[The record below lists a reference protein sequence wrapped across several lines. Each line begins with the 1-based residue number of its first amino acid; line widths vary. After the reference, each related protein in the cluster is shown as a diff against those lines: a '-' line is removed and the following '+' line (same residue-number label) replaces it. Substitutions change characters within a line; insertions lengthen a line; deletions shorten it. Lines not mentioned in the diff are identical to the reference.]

1 MTGMD
6 PRSAKAVMVQYLVAA
21 VVFCVL
27 DLVWLTLVAKD
38 LYERLLGDLLAEE
51 PRPGAAVAFYALFL
65 AGLVHFVIRPAV
77 AQDSIRSALLSG
89 GFFGLVTYATWDLT
103 NLAVLRGFP
112 IDLVA
117 VDLAWGSVLAASVSV
132 VTLLVW
138 RLLHRGRQAELADA
152 ERPGPLTR

>member
-1 MTGMD
+1 MTGMS
-6 PRSAKAVMVQYLVAA
+6 PGSAKAVAVQYLVAA

-65 AGLVHFVIRPAV
+65 AGLVHFVVRPAV

-103 NLAVLRGFP
+103 NLAVLKNFP
-112 IDLVA
+112 VGLVA
-117 VDLAWGSVLAASVSV
+117 VDLAWGSVLSASVSV

-138 RLLHRGRQAELADA
+138 RQLHRGRRAALADA